1 MPINR
6 FLLTGFIIGLLA
18 TAAQAQFA
26 REVGAESIAPSW
38 TKEVKIP
45 GIVPLSGEEA
55 EILTYMREEEKLARD
70 VYLLMYELWD
80 AVIFSQIAESE
91 QKHMDS
97 MLKKLDKYGL
107 PDPAQTVG
115 DFTND
120 ALQSK
125 YDELTGIGDD
135 SYVAGLDVGA
145 TIEEIDMIDIQY
157 AIDVTTHVDVVN
169 AYEKLL
175 EGSKNHLRAYVGSLA
190 TQGVAY
196 VPKYISQEL
205 FDAIMDEE

>member
-1 MPINR
+1 MIISGRIVVFAAWVIVMATMILAAANSSAWCAKKR
-6 FLLTGFIIGLLA
+6 GDGLT
-18 TAAQAQFA
+18 
-26 REVGAESIAPSW
+26 
-38 TKEVKIP
+38 
-45 GIVPLSGEEA
+45 PLSGEEA
-55 EILTYMREEEKLARD
+55 AMLTYMREEEKLARD

-80 AVIFSQIAESE
+80 TAIFSQIAESE

-107 PDPAQTVG
+107 PDPALTVG

-120 ALQSK
+120 VLQSK
-125 YDELTGIGDD
+125 YDELTEIGND

-157 AIDVTTHVDVVN
+157 AIDVTTHVDVVTS
-169 AYEKLL
+169 YEKLL
-175 EGSKNHLRAYVGSLA
+175 EGSKNHLRAYVGALA
-190 TQGVAY
+190 TQGVTY

-205 FDAIMDEE
+205 FDAIMEEE